1 MPDVRFQS
9 LVCVEFSKQR
19 RINSL
24 RLPEFD
30 IVDPQK
36 WRETWFLNP
45 HILGVHIRI
54 LNLIQEVE
62 VIFISF
68 SLFIVL
74 PLQVQKLLVLKI
86 QRVSIVQLVLPLPLL
101 HLLSVRNDV

>member
-9 LVCVEFSKQR
+9 LVCVEFAKQVG
-19 RINSL
+19 INPL

-68 SLFIVL
+68 SFFIML

-86 QRVSIVQLVLPLPLL
+86 QRMSIVQLVLPLPLL
-101 HLLSVRNDV
+101 HLLSMRNDV